1 MDVTSLHRQMA
12 AYDLWKHKLVS
23 QLTRFRGWFG
33 THGISGMEAQYC
45 IDEALQTLARSSFT
59 LAVVGAYGR
68 GKTTLV
74 NTLLFGQYGQRILP
88 SEPSG
93 SIRCTTEIFCDPSQP
108 SCVRLLPIQ
117 TRDSNQSIDRFK
129 CIPHHWLTFN
139 FDPRDPAQARAAMAR
154 IAKVKTVT
162 RREADTLGY
171 NSDLL
176 QTCTDNPDRVEI
188 PVWRH
193 ALINI
198 DHPLLRKGL
207 RIIDTP
213 GMDALNNE
221 PEMGLHQLARAQAL
235 FFVVDAKQGLSK
247 TDRALWQTHLQVF
260 ADSPLCTTVALV
272 NKADTLSQQHD
283 AAGEIDNESGGKTHQ
298 RPQLGQ
304 QAYTLCKQIARD
316 LRLPLGQ
323 VCPLS
328 AKQALLGKAAQEAGH
343 LVGSNWNHLEALLA
357 NLVQKHQQQLMQD
370 PMLAHVVAVMK
381 NSRNA
386 LKQRLFSCD
395 AERERL
401 QATLDSADQLQMIT
415 EQRGQAKRIHAQLQ
429 RQSLNLR
436 ASQRQLERMSQELDE
451 CVAGKKLQGQINALQ
466 QQIRQS
472 HSPLARFRSLTAF
485 FQIQAQNLDELSQR
499 KKRAD
504 SLLETIHTRTL
515 GFEFPIDDDLTPS
528 LKAFDVTQHQQ
539 RLMLLKRQID
549 QSLPV
554 FEGFS
559 TGHDHVGRFIDCL
572 IAQLQDLYSDLQHKI
587 TAWACVSLARHHHYT
602 QLQKQ
607 LLERHMVLLISLS
620 QTKPTLPQQLQ
631 RMRTEIA
638 DQEAA
643 LFTLDKILDEVN
655 SLPRTALKRSAENSD
670 AFQHPKSA

>member
-23 QLTRFRGWFG
+23 QLTRFRAWFG
-33 THGISGMEAQYC
+33 AHGISGVEAQYC
-45 IDEALQTLARSSFT
+45 IDQSLQTLNDSSFT

-88 SEPSG
+88 SAPSG

-129 CIPHHWLTFN
+129 RIPHHWLTFN

-162 RREADTLGY
+162 RAEADALGY

-176 QTCTDNPDRVEI
+176 TPCSNEPARVEI

-193 ALINI
+193 AQINL

-221 PEMGLHQLARAQAL
+221 PELGLHQLAQAQAL
-235 FFVVDAKQGLSK
+235 FFLLDAKQGLTK
-247 TDRALWQTHLQVF
+247 TDKALWQTHLQVF
-260 ADSPLCTTVALV
+260 ADSPLCSTLALV
-272 NKADTLSQQHD
+272 NKADMLLEGHIRQSDIEQ
-283 AAGEIDNESGGKTHQ
+283 AGRRLRRLTAE
-298 RPQLGQ
+298 QL
-304 QAYTLCKQIARD
+304 C
-316 LRLPLGQ
+316 LPLEQ
-323 VCPLS
+323 VCLLS
-328 AKQALLGKAAQEAGH
+328 AKQALLGKAAQESNH
-343 LVGSNWNHLEALLA
+343 VSVSNWRHIDALLA
-357 NLVQKHQQQLMQD
+357 QLVRQHQLQLMSD
-370 PMLAHVVAVMK
+370 PLLADVLAVMK

-395 AERERL
+395 SERERL
-401 QATLDSADQLQMIT
+401 QSTLGTADQQQMIS
-415 EQRGQAKRIHAQLQ
+415 EQRATAKRIHAQLH

-436 ASQRQLERMSQELDE
+436 ASQRLLERMRSELDA
-451 CVAGKKLQGQINALQ
+451 CVCDKKLQSQIHALQ
-466 QQIRQS
+466 LQLRQS
-472 HSPLARFRSLTAF
+472 YTPLALFRNLTAF
-485 FQIQAQNLDELSQR
+485 FQIQAQNLDDLSQQ

-504 SLLETIHTRTL
+504 RLLQEIHERTT
-515 GFEFPIDDDLTPS
+515 GFDFPVDGDLAPP
-528 LKAFDVTQHQQ
+528 LRAFGVTLHQQ
-539 RLMLLKRQID
+539 RLILLKRQVD

-554 FEGFS
+554 FENLKAGNNQ
-559 TGHDHVGRFIDCL
+559 VGRFIDCL
-572 IAQLQDLYSDLQHKI
+572 IAQLQSLYSDLQQKI
-587 TAWACVSLARHHHYT
+587 ASWACVSLARQHHYT

-607 LLERHMVLLISLS
+607 LLERHMVLLISLG
-620 QTKPTLPQQLQ
+620 QTQPTLPQQLQ

-643 LFTLDKILDEVN
+643 LFTLDKILDEMDT
-655 SLPRTALKRSAENSD
+655 LPQADRRQAAAAPEPEALQA
-670 AFQHPKSA
+670 PKSA